1 MKMIKDVN
9 EQEPYLGLRGDGIME
24 NSYTCGYCNSHTSS
38 VRGMALIKDKYS
50 DLKSAHAQQVAKSG
64 VYICTHCKMPTFI
77 WEDIQVPGNKFGNP
91 VEGVSETVNDIY
103 EEARASFS
111 VGAYTAVVLLCRKLL
126 MNLAVDLKADE
137 NKNFAYYVNYLKD
150 NHYIPVN
157 SSDWVDAIRKHGNEA
172 THETK
177 VKTRDDAEKMI
188 KFSEMLIKMNY
199 EYPSLIS

>member
-1 MKMIKDVN
+1 
-9 EQEPYLGLRGDGIME
+9 ME
-24 NSYTCGYCNSHTSS
+24 NSFICGYCNRHTSS
-38 VRGMALIKDKYS
+38 IDGLS
-50 DLKSAHAQQVAKSG
+50 LKFSNYNDRSGAKQIENYG

-77 WEDIQVPGNKFGNP
+77 WEDIQVPGNRFGNP
-91 VEGVSETVNDIY
+91 VEGVSDTVNEIY

-126 MNLAVDLKADE
+126 MNLAVDLGADE
-137 NKNFAYYVNYLKD
+137 NKSFVYYINYLKD

-157 SSDWVDAIRKHGNEA
+157 SSDWVDAIRTQGNEA

-177 VKTRDDAEKMI
+177 VKTKDDAEKMI